1 MTLFALMRRL
11 PLPAGYIDMFRNGG
25 GTVESVWPLRGS
37 YRNHG
42 QGTVGGRVPLEAHI
56 MSKCPDASYCLDK
69 LIVPAMAQ
77 VYHKVDF
84 RLSFIGR
91 ASNES
96 SDVMCMHGP
105 EECLGDMIILC
116 AAHLPFPPSSEVYND
131 TTPVVRSL
139 GFANCL
145 LSSYQKIP
153 ERALVESCA
162 MEFGIDF
169 NALNACLSRQADEE
183 DTKRIGVHDAGE
195 ASGLALLRSDFIRNA
210 ALGIKTS
217 CTVRV
222 NKKTW
227 CIRDSGQWKDC
238 QSRGGE
244 ASSLIEEIN
253 SLYNNGSETLIRQSG

>member
-1 MTLFALMRRL
+1 
-11 PLPAGYIDMFRNGG
+11 
-25 GTVESVWPLRGS
+25 
-37 YRNHG
+37 
-42 QGTVGGRVPLEAHI
+42 
-56 MSKCPDASYCLDK
+56 
-69 LIVPAMAQ
+69 
-77 VYHKVDF
+77 
-84 RLSFIGR
+84 
-91 ASNES
+91 
-96 SDVMCMHGP
+96 MCMHGP

-116 AAHLPFPPSSEVYND
+116 AAHLPFPPSSEAYNN

-169 NALNACLSRQADEE
+169 NALNACLSRQDDED
-183 DTKRIGVHDAGE
+183 DTKRIGIHGPGE

-210 ALGIKTS
+210 ALGIQTS

-227 CIRDSGQWKDC
+227 CIRDGGQWRDC

-244 ASSLIEEIN
+244 VSSLVEEIN
-253 SLYNNGSETLIRQSG
+253 SLYNNGSETLLRQSG